1 MILNEMGQ
9 IYEYGTRVFTVGGIA
24 SVSAGTKRQQYGYIL
39 ELDTESE
46 RCPTALC
53 DFGKD
58 DLRSLPLEYLTPLET
73 EPPAAGKEMYVLYY
87 LFDGSEGPRA
97 KGMGISASKSVLL
110 QLMLEDVKATQEDT
124 QIILISAY
132 ADYKSDSLWF
142 SYNSD
147 DPPGPFYLCYN
158 IEPVQIYSA
167 SKGGDGV

>member
-73 EPPAAGKEMYVLYY
+73 EPLPQGKRCMSCTTSLTARK
-87 LFDGSEGPRA
+87 GRGPR
-97 KGMGISASKSVLL
+97 
-110 QLMLEDVKATQEDT
+110 
-124 QIILISAY
+124 
-132 ADYKSDSLWF
+132 
-142 SYNSD
+142 
-147 DPPGPFYLCYN
+147 
-158 IEPVQIYSA
+158 
-167 SKGGDGV
+167 

>member
-1 MILNEMGQ
+1 
-9 IYEYGTRVFTVGGIA
+9 
-24 SVSAGTKRQQYGYIL
+24 
-39 ELDTESE
+39 
-46 RCPTALC
+46 
-53 DFGKD
+53 
-58 DLRSLPLEYLTPLET
+58 
-73 EPPAAGKEMYVLYY
+73 MYVLYY

-97 KGMGISASKSVLL
+97 KVMGISASKSVLL